1 MLGGVDL
8 ALEDLLCTHDCEVGY
23 LTAQVFLGTQDF
35 LTDLSASIHENL
47 LALGLGCLLSLIHD
61 LGCAL
66 FSHQHQFACLLLGQT
81 DLFVDA
87 LARLLQILL
96 PRSAAAKPS
105 AMRLARSSI
114 KLVSGG
120 QTNFIVNHTR
130 MAKVIACPSSVA
142 LISTFVFLL
151 QFNNTRLAP
160 D

>member
-96 PRSAAAKPS
+96 APLGSCQTIRDAFGT
-105 AMRLARSSI
+105 LVI